1 MSPAAPSERN
11 VKQPTIAVRIGQAL
25 RRYLVAGLA
34 ALFPVAVT
42 FWILQWLFNT
52 ADKALG
58 RYVGFQVPGVGL
70 VATILLVLV
79 VGFFVVHLFG
89 RAVFRILESWFHRLP
104 IVRKIYPPV
113 KQLSEFLFGGE
124 DGQKRFRRAVLVEY
138 PRKGSYSIG
147 FVTNEI
153 ELPQVRS
160 GTMLTVLIP
169 QPPSP
174 VTGPIIF
181 LPKDDVWDLGISV
194 EDAVKIIVSGGIVAD
209 PLQVKAGRP

>member
-1 MSPAAPSERN
+1 MSFQAPSEQN
-11 VKQPTIAVRIGQAL
+11 LKQPTIIIKIGKAV
-25 RRYLVAGLA
+25 RRYLLAGLA

-52 ADKALG
+52 ADRALG
-58 RYVGFQVPGVGL
+58 RYLGFQFPGVGL
-70 VATILLVLV
+70 VATFLLVLV

-89 RAVFRILESWFHRLP
+89 RAVFRIMESWFHRLP
-104 IVRKIYPPV
+104 IVRTIYPPV
-113 KQLSEFLFGGE
+113 KQLSEFLFGG
-124 DGQKRFRRAVLVEY
+124 DSGQKRFRRAVLVEY
-138 PRKGSYSIG
+138 PRKGAYSIG
-147 FVTNEI
+147 FVTNEV

-160 GTMLTVLIP
+160 GTILAVLIP

-181 LPKDDVWDLGISV
+181 LPKEDVWDLGISV

-209 PLQVKAGRP
+209 PLRAKLERP

>member
-1 MSPAAPSERN
+1 MSPAAPDERN
-11 VKQPTIAVRIGQAL
+11 LKQPTVAVRIGQAL
-25 RRYLVAGLA
+25 RRYLVGGLA

-52 ADKALG
+52 ADQALG
-58 RYVGFQVPGVGL
+58 RYFGFQFPGVGL
-70 VATILLVLV
+70 VTTLLLVLA
-79 VGFFVVHLFG
+79 VGFFVIHLFG
-89 RAVFRILESWFHRLP
+89 RAVFRILESWFYRLP
-104 IVRKIYPPV
+104 VVRKVYPPV
-113 KQLSEFLFGGE
+113 KQPSEFLFGGQ

-147 FVTNEI
+147 FVTNEV

-181 LPKDDVWDLGISV
+181 LPKDDVWDLGVSV

-209 PLQVKAGRP
+209 PLQAKAGRP